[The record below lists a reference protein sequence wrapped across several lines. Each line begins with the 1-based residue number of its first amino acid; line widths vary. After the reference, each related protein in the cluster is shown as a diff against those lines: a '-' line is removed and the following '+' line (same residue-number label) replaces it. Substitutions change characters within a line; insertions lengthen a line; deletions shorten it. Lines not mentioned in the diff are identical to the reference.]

1 MTKKQKVVFAV
12 VAAVLAVVAAVIVL
26 GTVLS
31 YVCYH
36 FIYGTRITSR
46 EGEAYH
52 KLEGTGVYS
61 PLAVFPSADMDTV
74 SQDFY
79 YQTRDEIFAATC
91 QIYLENQYTR
101 EQYEAETER
110 LRNLEFSYQ
119 DQTNM
124 LYQDEKNYCSVAYV
138 AMANWTDRYEYAITL
153 DDSNTIIY
161 VYLQNM
167 DAKDIHMQAD
177 YLPKYFQ
184 DNNAGKHQDT
194 DPMTSDYRSF
204 YAFRIGD
211 HYIDCMDLADQ
222 IEIADTEPETQAEA
236 VAQEVETPESQTI
249 VSDTSEEKDT
259 SSMLINSETE
269 ISADLDG
276 DGKDDKVRIENYG
289 DIDDLAKDGT
299 RLIANVNG
307 ADVAIKDYETYVY
320 GSTITTGDLSGDGK
334 ADVLWDRYIFGSNYG
349 AVTISILHLE
359 DTGWVE
365 YPNNFI
371 YNPNIDLEQPDGFGG
386 QEMYIGAT
394 LFEKDGKTMVRFIS
408 LLEDNING
416 DTMKCTEVSYR
427 KDGWYIE
434 DVRLIDNYYRDGK
447 GDELLAP
454 QYDTLRITGEVAG
467 NEDRKIVYE
476 IAKEFS
482 EAYFQGDS
490 ETIKKYLV
498 EDYSGTLDTY
508 TDSRESKGTETVSI
522 NEIKGLADVGDETG
536 VTYTVQAEFLPAG
549 EDSLFYLFMDF
560 EKQEGGWR
568 IRTYGLEK

>member
-12 VAAVLAVVAAVIVL
+12 VAAVVAAVLVPGII
-26 GTVLS
+26 LS

-52 KLEGTGVYS
+52 KLEGKGVYS

-79 YQTRDEIFAATC
+79 YQTRDEIFATTC

-124 LYQDEKNYCSVAYV
+124 LYQDEENYCSVAYV
-138 AMANWTDRYEYAITL
+138 AMANWIDRYEYAITL

-167 DAKDIHMQAD
+167 DAKDIHMQSD